1 MSSPAKPLNICMLSV
16 HTCPLATLGGKE
28 TGGMNVY
35 VRDLSR
41 ELARQGHQVDIFTRS
56 QDPCVPRFSHNLGV
70 GARVIHVP
78 AGPESPVSK
87 ETMVEHVPDFTAW
100 VQQFAAS
107 HHRRYDLIH
116 SHYWISGLVAEQLRA
131 AWGEIPI
138 VQMFHTLGQMK
149 NQVAQAPHEFA
160 TQQRLD
166 AESAILDFADRVV
179 AGSPL
184 DKAQTAWLY
193 GADPH
198 KIAVIPPGVDLTR
211 FRPIG
216 ELEAK
221 SFIDVPADKRMVLF
235 VGRIEPLKGI
245 DTLLRAMKQV
255 AEDCG
260 GCEGLTVAIVGGDPA
275 VPLEQMSDEMARLHR
290 LRAELGIEELVTF
303 LGKRDQELLPYYY
316 CAAEVVVMPSHYESF
331 GMVALEA
338 MACGTPVIASRVGG
352 LRFSVVHGYTGL
364 HVPVGDADALAAA
377 ITKLF
382 KNDVLRWQLSA
393 NSRQVAQSFGWPTIT
408 GQLVDLFREAM
419 ADQEEISLNQC
430 FNTALAQ
437 SVGGVQTGQAQP
449 G

>member
-1 MSSPAKPLNICMLSV
+1 MSLSPKPLNICMLSV

-87 ETMVEHVPDFTAW
+87 ETMVEHVPDFAAW

-364 HVPVGDADALAAA
+364 HVPVRDADALAAA
-377 ITKLF
+377 ILKLF
-382 KNDVLRWQLSA
+382 KNDALRWQLSA
-393 NSRQVAQSFGWPTIT
+393 NSRKVAQGFGWPVIT
-408 GQLVDLFREAM
+408 GQIVALFRAAM
-419 ADQEEISLNQC
+419 ASGQGQPA
-430 FNTALAQ
+430 TA
-437 SVGGVQTGQAQP
+437 GFTGTQ
-449 G
+449 